1 MSGEATDPIPD
12 RGLLESDYE
21 RRKSSYQ
28 AAIED
33 MERLVRDRLEAE
45 GLRPTIKG
53 RIKSFDSLYKKRIRL
68 LRQAMASGAERPLP
82 INDIIGLRVVC
93 PFLGD
98 LAEAERIL
106 SRDFRVLE
114 TERKGADRS
123 FREFGYESIHLLVA
137 LPPELGA
144 ARSGLDV
151 GACEIQLRTILQ
163 EAWAEVEHELVYKA
177 EFTPF
182 DEPMKRKLAALNANL
197 SLSDII
203 FQEIREYQRRLSE
216 ELARRRS
223 AFYNKIEEAID
234 SPFDGAKADGRPS
247 RQAACQDRS
256 VDDRSAA
263 ASLDD
268 LLLDALY
275 AHNRGDYAEA
285 IAIYGRILEN
295 SPPKEAAAVVTKH
308 RGMAYFSQ
316 SRYEEAVQDFSR
328 TLELDGDCYKAAY
341 FRGVVRSVQGQ
352 YGKAVED
359 FDLALRINPYQFF
372 AIYRRA
378 QAYWHLGDYP
388 KVVAD
393 CETANR
399 ILPGRPE
406 VMELKSLAME
416 KLDLLA

>member
-151 GACEIQLRTILQ
+151 DACEIQLRTILQ

-223 AFYNKIEEAID
+223 AFYSKIEEAID
-234 SPFDGAKADGRPS
+234 QPFGSAMADGRPS
-247 RQAACQDRS
+247 RPAACQDRS

-316 SRYEEAVQDFSR
+316 SRYEEAVKDFSR

-341 FRGVVRSVQGQ
+341 FRGVVRSVQEIG
-352 YGKAVED
+352 
-359 FDLALRINPYQFF
+359 
-372 AIYRRA
+372 RA
-378 QAYWHLGDYP
+378 H
-388 KVVAD
+388 V
-393 CETANR
+393 
-399 ILPGRPE
+399 
-406 VMELKSLAME
+406 
-416 KLDLLA
+416 